1 MIKTFQKII
10 NSIENSPI
18 SFRLWLAAFSGIIVL
33 RLLVENWLEN
43 FRNRS
48 GLFLF
53 YEFTHTFLFFLISYI
68 LFAALVNK
76 ILKVEIKKAVN
87 VLLWGFLIIV
97 TPPIID
103 FIISKGRG
111 FWSFYKFDS
120 LAGLAKRFFTFFG
133 DKPEIGI
140 TYGVRIEV
148 ALAIVFL
155 FIYSLIKS
163 KDIIKSLSLSF
174 FSYLIFFVLG
184 TFPSYAAILLRGF
197 SKGFIN
203 VGEIDAAQIFLTPAK
218 IFSREIP
225 DIISA
230 LNIKMSLVYSLI
242 LISLLVVGCLP
253 ELLRRTSGQASLL
266 FSRKKALSF
275 FANARYPQLI
285 YHGGLLIVGAGL
297 AYIFTGAPVEINF
310 FNVIGLLVLLSSV
323 FFAWLASVVPNDI
336 YDQESD
342 RLTPNKNRP
351 LIQGVF
357 TPGEY
362 KMVGWTLFIVS
373 IFLAA
378 VVNFKIALL
387 LIVYQTIAWIYSCP
401 PLRLKRFAFVSTF
414 VSSIASLMILFSGYI
429 LISSEQNIK
438 GIPFPLIALLVIGYT
453 LALPIKDLKDI
464 EGDKKNG
471 VWTVPVLFGE
481 YWGKAVVGGGL
492 FLSFI
497 ASVAIFN
504 EFRLFWWALI
514 CGAISFWIILSSGE
528 NKKTCPAANC
538 KFCFGVTY
546 KRLPWWILG
555 IVMIYGII
563 LVKIIFSD
571 LFNV

>member
-1 MIKTFQKII
+1 MIKWLQKIATAV
-10 NSIENSPI
+10 ENSPTT
-18 SFRLWLAAFSGIIVL
+18 FWLWLAAFSGIIVL

-43 FRNRS
+43 FRNHS

-68 LFAALVNK
+68 SFAALVNK
-76 ILKVEIKKAVN
+76 ILKVEIKKAAN

-155 FIYSLIKS
+155 FVFSLVKS
-163 KDIIKSLSLSF
+163 KNIIKSLSLSF

-184 TFPSYAAILLRGF
+184 TFPSWITIITSGF
-197 SKGFIN
+197 TKGFFA
-203 VGEIDAAQIFLTPAK
+203 VTEIDIAQMFLTPAK

-225 DIISA
+225 DIVSA
-230 LNIKMSLVYSLI
+230 LNIKMSIIYSLI
-242 LISLLVVGCLP
+242 LILLLVISCLP
-253 ELLRRTSGQASLL
+253 ELLRRTSGQAGLL
-266 FSRKKALSF
+266 FSRKKTLSF

-285 YHGGLLIVGAGL
+285 YHGGLLFIGAGL
-297 AYIFTGAPVEINF
+297 AYIFTGAPIEINF
-310 FNVIGLLVLLSSV
+310 FNVTGLLVLLPSV
-323 FFAWLASVVPNDI
+323 FLAWLASIVSNDI

-342 RLTPNKNRP
+342 QLTSNKNRP
-351 LIQGVF
+351 LIKNIF
-357 TPGEY
+357 SLEEY
-362 KMVGWTLFIVS
+362 KTTGWMLFAAS
-373 IFLAA
+373 IFFAA

-387 LIVYQTIAWIYSCP
+387 LIVYQAIAWIYSCP

-429 LISSEQNIK
+429 LISPEQNIK

-481 YWGKAVVGGGL
+481 YWGKVVVGGGL

-514 CGAISFWIILSSGE
+514 CGAISFWIILSSGTD
-528 NKKTCPAANC
+528 KKI
-538 KFCFGVTY
+538 KY
-546 KRLPWWILG
+546 HRLPWWILE
-555 IVMIYGII
+555 IVMIYGMI
-563 LVKIIFSD
+563 LVKIIF
-571 LFNV
+571 F

>member
-1 MIKTFQKII
+1 MIKWLQKIATAV
-10 NSIENSPI
+10 ENSPTT
-18 SFRLWLAAFSGIIVL
+18 FWLWLAAFSGIIVL
-33 RLLVENWLEN
+33 RLLVENWLTG
-43 FRNRS
+43 FKNRS
-48 GLFLF
+48 GLFIF
-53 YEFTHTFLFFLISYI
+53 YEFTHTFLFFLISYVLFTI
-68 LFAALVNK
+68 LINK
-76 ILKVEIKKAVN
+76 VLKVEIEKAAN

-103 FIISKGRG
+103 FIISKGGG

-163 KDIIKSLSLSF
+163 KNIIKSLSLSF

-184 TFPSYAAILLRGF
+184 TFPSYATILLRGF

-203 VGEIDAAQIFLTPAK
+203 VGEIDVAQIFLTPVK

-230 LNIKMSLVYSLI
+230 LNIKMSLVYSLVLTAII
-242 LISLLVVGCLP
+242 LAGLYIYQKDKV
-253 ELLRRTSGQASLL
+253 R
-266 FSRKKALSF
+266 SF
-275 FANARYPQLI
+275 IKNARYPQLI
-285 YHGGLLIVGAGL
+285 YHGGLLTISMGL
-297 AYIFTGAPVEINF
+297 AYIFTGASVEINF
-310 FNVIGLLVLLSSV
+310 FNILSFLVLLSSV
-323 FFAWLASVVPNDI
+323 FLAWLASVVPNDI

-351 LIQGVF
+351 LIQGIF
-357 TPGEY
+357 TLGEY
-362 KMVGWTLFIVS
+362 KTAGWTLFIAS
-373 IFLAA
+373 IFFAA

-387 LIVYQTIAWIYSCP
+387 LIVYQAIAWIYSCP

-414 VSSIASLMILFSGYI
+414 VSSIASLMILFSGFV
-429 LISSEQNIK
+429 LVAPDQSIK
-438 GIPFPLIALLVIGYT
+438 GLPFSIIALLVIGYT
-453 LALPIKDLKDI
+453 LALPIKDFKDI

-471 VWTVPVLFGE
+471 VWTVPVLFGD
-481 YWGKAVVGGGL
+481 YWGKVVIGGGL

-504 EFRLFWWALI
+504 EFCLFWWASL
-514 CGAISFWIILSSGE
+514 CGAISFWIILSSGTD
-528 NKKTCPAANC
+528 KKI
-538 KFCFGVTY
+538 KY
-546 KRLPWWILG
+546 HRLPWWILG
-555 IVMIYGII
+555 IITLYGTII
-563 LVKIIFSD
+563 VKIIF
-571 LFNV
+571 F